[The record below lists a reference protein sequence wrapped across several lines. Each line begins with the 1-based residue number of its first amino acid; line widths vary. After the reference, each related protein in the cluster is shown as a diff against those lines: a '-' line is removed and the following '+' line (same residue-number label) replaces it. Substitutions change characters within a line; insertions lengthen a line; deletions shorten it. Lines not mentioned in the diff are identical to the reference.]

1 MSAVVERVGDQP
13 VLTEPRSDVIVAA
26 GVFAQPV
33 REDDYRARCDVGSP
47 DVVDDAHTAH
57 AVEAPFGTGGCH
69 QGQRRP
75 NPPARPRSRR
85 RVGRLSDAVR
95 KLARVSLLAEDP
107 TEDTA
112 REGDANFSASAE
124 PYRRELLAHCYRMT
138 GSLHD
143 AEDLV
148 QETFLRAWKAY
159 DRFEGKSS
167 VRTWLHRIATNTCLT
182 ALEGRQR
189 RPLPTGLG
197 APSSDPTAELV
208 ERTEVPWLEPLPDV
222 SDDPADPSD
231 PSVIVSTRESVRL
244 AFVAALQHLSPRQRA
259 VLVLREV
266 LQWKAAEVAEA
277 IGASTAAVNSLLQ
290 RARSQLE
297 AAGPS
302 SEDQLTEPDSAD
314 AQDRLS
320 DYIAAFEAYDIDR
333 LAELFT
339 REAIWEM
346 PPFVGWY
353 QGPQAI
359 ATLIHQQCPAQAPGD
374 MRLIP
379 LTANGQPAAAMYMR
393 DGEKHLPFQLHVLDM
408 RADGVS
414 HVVAFLDTTLFAKF
428 GLPAHL

>member
-1 MSAVVERVGDQP
+1 M
-13 VLTEPRSDVIVAA
+13 
-26 GVFAQPV
+26 
-33 REDDYRARCDVGSP
+33 
-47 DVVDDAHTAH
+47 
-57 AVEAPFGTGGCH
+57 
-69 QGQRRP
+69 
-75 NPPARPRSRR
+75 
-85 RVGRLSDAVR
+85 R
-95 KLARVSLLAEDP
+95 KLGRVSVLAEDFAG
-107 TEDTA
+107 ES
-112 REGDANFSASAE
+112 DADFSARAE
-124 PYRRELLAHCYRMT
+124 PHRRELLAHCYRMT

-167 VRTWLHRIATNTCLT
+167 VRTWLYRIATNTCLT

-208 ERTEVPWLEPLPDV
+208 ESAEVPWLEPLPD
-222 SDDPADPSD
+222 SSSDPSD
-231 PSVIVSTRESVRL
+231 IVGSRESVRL
-244 AFVAALQHLSPRQRA
+244 AFVAALQHLSPRQRS
-259 VLVLREV
+259 VLVLRDV

-277 IGASTAAVNSLLQ
+277 IGSTTAAVNSLLQ

-302 SEDQLTEPDSAD
+302 SDDRLAAPDSTD
-314 AQDRLS
+314 AQDRLTR
-320 DYIAAFEAYDIDR
+320 YIAAFEAYDINR

-339 REAIWEM
+339 SEAIWEM

-353 QGPQAI
+353 RGPQAI
-359 ATLIHQQCPAQAPGD
+359 TTLVRQQCPAQAPGD

-379 LTANGQPAAAMYMR
+379 LVANGQPAAAMYMR
-393 DGEKHLPFQLHVLDM
+393 EGDRHLPFQLHVLDIC
-408 RADGVS
+408 ADGVS

-428 GLPAHL
+428 GLPERL

>member
-1 MSAVVERVGDQP
+1 M
-13 VLTEPRSDVIVAA
+13 
-26 GVFAQPV
+26 
-33 REDDYRARCDVGSP
+33 
-47 DVVDDAHTAH
+47 
-57 AVEAPFGTGGCH
+57 
-69 QGQRRP
+69 
-75 NPPARPRSRR
+75 
-85 RVGRLSDAVR
+85 SDAVR
-95 KLARVSLLAEDP
+95 KLARVSVLAEDF
-107 TEDTA
+107 A
-112 REGDANFSASAE
+112 RGEPDFSASAE

-182 ALEGRQR
+182 ALEGRSR

-197 APSSDPTAELV
+197 APSSDPAGELI
-208 ERTEVPWLEPLPDV
+208 ERTEVAWLEPLPDV
-222 SDDPADPSD
+222 SKDPSE
-231 PSVIVSTRESVRL
+231 IVGSRESVRL

-297 AAGPS
+297 AVGPS
-302 SEDQLTEPDSAD
+302 SEDRLAAPDSAD
-314 AQDRLS
+314 AQARLA

-333 LAELFT
+333 LAEMFT
-339 REAIWEM
+339 SEAIWEM

-359 ATLIHQQCPAQAPGD
+359 ATLIHQQCPAEAPGD

-393 DGEKHLPFQLHVLDM
+393 EGDKHLPFQLHVLDM

-428 GLPAHL
+428 GLPASL

>member
-1 MSAVVERVGDQP
+1 
-13 VLTEPRSDVIVAA
+13 
-26 GVFAQPV
+26 
-33 REDDYRARCDVGSP
+33 
-47 DVVDDAHTAH
+47 
-57 AVEAPFGTGGCH
+57 
-69 QGQRRP
+69 
-75 NPPARPRSRR
+75 
-85 RVGRLSDAVR
+85 VGRTSDAVR
-95 KLARVSLLAEDP
+95 KLARVSLLAEDFAG
-107 TEDTA
+107 D
-112 REGDANFSASAE
+112 GDADFSATAE

-197 APSSDPTAELV
+197 APSSDPTGELV
-208 ERTEVPWLEPLPDV
+208 ERTEVPWLEPLPEMV
-222 SDDPADPSD
+222 DDPADPA
-231 PSVIVSTRESVRL
+231 VIVGSRESVRL

-302 SEDQLTEPDSAD
+302 SEDRLAAPDSAD
-314 AQDRLS
+314 AQDRLT

-359 ATLIHQQCPAQAPGD
+359 AALIHQHCPAGAPGD

-414 HVVAFLDTTLFAKF
+414 HVVAFPDTTLFAKF

>member
-1 MSAVVERVGDQP
+1 VS
-13 VLTEPRSDVIVAA
+13 PR
-26 GVFAQPV
+26 
-33 REDDYRARCDVGSP
+33 
-47 DVVDDAHTAH
+47 
-57 AVEAPFGTGGCH
+57 
-69 QGQRRP
+69 
-75 NPPARPRSRR
+75 
-85 RVGRLSDAVR
+85 LR
-95 KLARVSLLAEDP
+95 KLARVSVLAED
-107 TEDTA
+107 DNA
-112 REGDANFSASAE
+112 DFSVATE

-148 QETFLRAWKAY
+148 QETFLRAWRAY

-197 APSSDPTAELV
+197 APSSDPTGELI
-208 ERTEVPWLEPLPDV
+208 ERAEVPWLEPLPD
-222 SDDPADPSD
+222 
-231 PSVIVSTRESVRL
+231 PSVIVGSRESVRL

-259 VLVLREV
+259 VLLLREV
-266 LQWKAAEVAEA
+266 LQWKAAEVADA

-302 SEDQLTEPDSAD
+302 SEDRLTDPDSAD
-314 AQDRLS
+314 AQDRLTS
-320 DYIAAFEAYDIDR
+320 YIAAFEAYDIDR
-333 LAELFT
+333 LAKLFT
-339 REAIWEM
+339 GEAIWEM
-346 PPFVGWY
+346 PPFDGWY
-353 QGPQAI
+353 QGPRAI
-359 ATLIHQQCPAQAPGD
+359 AALIHQQCPAEAPGD

-393 DGEKHLPFQLHVLDM
+393 DGEQHVPFQLHVLDM
-408 RADGVS
+408 RVDGVS

-428 GLPAHL
+428 GLPEHL

>member
-1 MSAVVERVGDQP
+1 
-13 VLTEPRSDVIVAA
+13 VLTKDFA
-26 GVFAQPV
+26 GESGA
-33 REDDYRARCDVGSP
+33 D
-47 DVVDDAHTAH
+47 
-57 AVEAPFGTGGCH
+57 
-69 QGQRRP
+69 
-75 NPPARPRSRR
+75 
-85 RVGRLSDAVR
+85 
-95 KLARVSLLAEDP
+95 
-107 TEDTA
+107 
-112 REGDANFSASAE
+112 FSARAE

-159 DRFEGKSS
+159 DRFEEKSS

-222 SDDPADPSD
+222 SSDPSD
-231 PSVIVSTRESVRL
+231 IVGSRESVRL

-259 VLVLREV
+259 VLVLRDV
-266 LQWKAAEVAEA
+266 LQWKAAEVADA
-277 IGASTAAVNSLLQ
+277 IGTTTAAVNSLLQ

-297 AAGPS
+297 AARPS
-302 SEDQLTEPDSAD
+302 SDDRLAAPDSAD
-314 AQDRLS
+314 AQDRLTR
-320 DYIAAFEAYDIDR
+320 YIAAFEAYDVDR
-333 LAELFT
+333 LVELFT
-339 REAIWEM
+339 AEAIWEM

-353 QGPQAI
+353 QGPHAI
-359 ATLIHQQCPAQAPGD
+359 ATLVRQQCPAQAPGD

-393 DGEKHLPFQLHVLDM
+393 EGDRHLPFQLQVLDM

-428 GLPAHL
+428 GLPEQL